1 MNAYDAGA
9 ELERHFERELV
20 VVLGEDA
27 WEQEKAAGS
36 TMTLEEAIAVARFLC
51 DGSETAALADS

>member
-1 MNAYDAGA
+1 M
-9 ELERHFERELV
+9 
-20 VVLGEDA
+20 LGEDA

-51 DGSETAALADS
+51 DGSEAAALADS